1 MVEERKRSAAK
12 SLTWAALSSCVILG
26 LSQTVDLE
34 TSLVVLICVDIF
46 TRVCSYYLHDRAWA
60 MSRFGIKP
68 ARVYIYPSDRS
79 KFAGKR
85 L

>member
-1 MVEERKRSAAK
+1 MSEQRKRSAVK
-12 SLTWAALSSCVILG
+12 SLTWALLSSCVILG

-34 TSLVVLICVDIF
+34 TSLHVLICFDVSARI
-46 TRVCSYYLHDRAWA
+46 VSYYLHDRVWA
-60 MSRFGIKP
+60 LSRFGIKP

-79 KFAGKR
+79 KLTRER